1 MNMKITGLN
10 ILAIGNI
17 SIFIFP
23 EIFFLETMS
32 MLFSSFQEKIIV
44 YSWDWWNFWI
54 EWKHLYN
61 IVDDKLPILEWKVNK
76 NKMIIQFDN
85 LRLWKYMSYY
95 LIHNKIGNHIFL
107 SIRSKTIDL
116 LLCLWC
122 PNDCINHL
130 EMIDSFT
137 ARTTNNLVQKGWTQF
152 LVLYSCNFNCY
163 FVVSR
168 GKTWPRLNHPFFT

>member
-32 MLFSSFQEKIIV
+32 MLFSSFQEKFIV

-61 IVDDKLPILEWKVNK
+61 IVDDKLPILEWKINK
-76 NKMIIQFDN
+76 KQNDHTIWQ
-85 LRLWKYMSYY
+85 
-95 LIHNKIGNHIFL
+95 
-107 SIRSKTIDL
+107 SKAMEIYVIL
-116 LLCLWC
+116 
-122 PNDCINHL
+122 PN
-130 EMIDSFT
+130 T
-137 ARTTNNLVQKGWTQF
+137 
-152 LVLYSCNFNCY
+152 
-163 FVVSR
+163 
-168 GKTWPRLNHPFFT
+168 